1 MKEEVQKEAQEEM
14 QEEVQNEE
22 EQVDIGEILDFSNK
36 NKEAIVQENEI
47 EKLSKKVKEL
57 EERYLRANADFE
69 NIKKRMEKE
78 KNQAVSYAHEQFA
91 RDLLAV
97 IDSLELGADSLKN
110 KESIDEEMIKKMKEG
125 IDLTIEQFKKVFEK
139 HGIELIDTTGGFNPH
154 FHEAVMQIESEDHKE
169 GEIVQLLQKGYK
181 IKDRILRPAMV
192 SIAK

>member
-1 MKEEVQKEAQEEM
+1 LKEEVQKEAQEEM

>member
-69 NIKKRMEKE
+69 NIKKRMEK
-78 KNQAVSYAHEQFA
+78 
-91 RDLLAV
+91 
-97 IDSLELGADSLKN
+97 
-110 KESIDEEMIKKMKEG
+110 
-125 IDLTIEQFKKVFEK
+125 
-139 HGIELIDTTGGFNPH
+139 
-154 FHEAVMQIESEDHKE
+154 
-169 GEIVQLLQKGYK
+169 
-181 IKDRILRPAMV
+181 
-192 SIAK
+192 